1 MLTLLA
7 TIIITSCSNSSHE
20 KALNGTWHGVSNI
33 TQNGIVMPLNTTL
46 TLDDASH
53 EFKMQ
58 MDFSIA
64 DMGEFISIT
73 SEGNWSADDTNIS
86 LIHNKDNIDVS
97 ISDNAK
103 QFVPEN
109 TIDIVKQQL
118 KEYMSS
124 SLSSEETPYT
134 LDDDILTINVC
145 GQYTEFTRK

>member
-7 TIIITSCSNSSHE
+7 TVIITSCSNSSNE
-20 KALNGTWHGVSNI
+20 KALNGTWHGASNI
-33 TQNGIVMPLNTTL
+33 IQTGIVMPLNTTL
-46 TLDDASH
+46 TLDDASK

-58 MDFSIA
+58 MDFSI
-64 DMGEFISIT
+64 DGIGEFISIT
-73 SEGNWSADDTNIS
+73 SNGNWSADDANIS
-86 LIHNKDNIDVS
+86 LKHNNDNIDVS

-109 TIDIVKQQL
+109 TIDIIKQQL

-134 LDDDILTINVC
+134 LDDDVLTINVC